1 VKLVRGAGEDP
12 SAFSEEKPPKA
23 ETSLGVVLFKL
34 HTILCLI
41 VIGIAAGLEYGL
53 ITPSG
58 VYFLVMGLLMGLFVN
73 YLTEIIAIIARYRAL
88 ARSE

>member
-12 SAFSEEKPPKA
+12 SAYSEERATEA
-23 ETSLGVVLFKL
+23 ETPLGVVLFKL

-41 VIGIAAGLEYGL
+41 VIGFAAGLEYGL

-58 VYFLVMGLLMGLFVN
+58 VYFLIMGLLIGLFVN
-73 YLTEIIAIIARYRAL
+73 YLSDIIGIIARYRAL